1 MEVPSGILEL
11 GEGSRQ
17 RTNSLFLEL
26 RKINRKMTH
35 FKKLDVP
42 DYEAN
47 TRGNSW
53 RETVLFCLS
62 PGSSYD

>member
-1 MEVPSGILEL
+1 MEVTSGIVEL
-11 GEGSRQ
+11 GEGSRE

-26 RKINRKMTH
+26 RKINKNDTL
-35 FKKLDVP
+35 KKFDVP

-53 RETVLFCLS
+53 RETVLYSWS